1 MFSAIV
7 FASLTSIAV
16 GGLTHSS
23 KVDRKHATDEW
34 RPDQLHRF
42 LDKQPVSAVLFYAS
56 WNVDSIQLMSQ
67 WDLASQK
74 LALHDPPVPLVRANT
89 HITTSYLAKKYNVT
103 VLPMIKLFM
112 NGTVEDFISES
123 ASGWASWQQIVK
135 WVSGHLDSS
144 HVLKT
149 ADDVDHYLNDNDLN
163 VVGLYPDGMDSSTF
177 TKVASS
183 FDDMIFAEAH
193 GSALSAEV
201 GEHLARHAAL
211 ACETVNVGTSS
222 ANSKMVQLSR
232 TGMECSSAPR
242 NPQQPSWSD
251 RFQAAASGRDL
262 TVQRLD
268 DSSGWQQL
276 LQLKCC
282 DAESATGARAI
293 EVIRAPAIVMFM
305 PHDEGFARY
314 DGALD
319 DSTALD
325 RWIAARHYPMVMR
338 FTEDTMSII
347 LSDSYPKRPPLV
359 LFSHGRG
366 RLESVMTKAAEQLRG
381 TVQVTLC
388 GTQTGVERALMDLA
402 GVSEEEL
409 PAIVLLDGSG
419 EAGSYHVASKY
430 KLIMKDPQVADI
442 ENFMHDFKL
451 GRLTRWI
458 KSEPEPEGGPNA
470 EIPGI
475 LVGTTFEVYAHDE
488 KIDVLVT
495 FYAPWCGYCKKFEP
509 QYRQLAMKLAHV
521 PSLRIMKLDATR
533 NDVIGMKISGYPTL
547 ALFPARTGQNRGAPK
562 PVLYHGDREEP
573 HLLRWLHE
581 SCAISFDETPPVKPA
596 EGSDNEEPVSG
607 LLDDYEDL

>member
-1 MFSAIV
+1 MLSAIV
-7 FASLTSIAV
+7 FASFTSIAV
-16 GGLTHSS
+16 CGLTHSS

-56 WNVDSIQLMSQ
+56 WNFDSIQLMSQ

-89 HITTSYLAKKYNVT
+89 HITTSYMAKRYNVT

-144 HVLKT
+144 HILKT

-163 VVGLYPDGMDSSTF
+163 VVGLFPDGMDSSVF
-177 TKVASS
+177 AEVASS
-183 FDDMIFAEAH
+183 FDDMIFAEAR
-193 GSALSAEV
+193 GSWLSAEV

-222 ANSKMVQLSR
+222 ANSKIVQLPR
-232 TGMECSSAPR
+232 TGMKCSGVPR

-251 RFQAAASGRDL
+251 RFQATASGRGL
-262 TVQRLD
+262 TIQRLD
-268 DSSGWQQL
+268 DSGGWQQL

-282 DAESATGARAI
+282 DAESSAGPRAI
-293 EVIRAPAIVMFM
+293 EAIRAPSIVMFM

-319 DSTALD
+319 DSKALD
-325 RWIAARHYPMVMR
+325 RWIAARHYPMVMS

-347 LSDSYPKRPPLV
+347 LSDSHPKRPPLV
-359 LFSHGRG
+359 FFSDGR
-366 RLESVMTKAAEQLRG
+366 RRSEAVTQAAEQLRG
-381 TVQVTLC
+381 TVQFTLC
-388 GTQTGVERALMDLA
+388 GAQTSVERALMDLA

-409 PAIVLLDGSG
+409 PAMVLLDGSG
-419 EAGSYHVASKY
+419 EAGNYHVANKY
-430 KLIMKDPQVADI
+430 RLIVKDPHVADI
-442 ENFMHDFKL
+442 ENFVHDFKFGL
-451 GRLTRWI
+451 LTRWI

-475 LVGTTFEVYAHDE
+475 LVGTTFEAFAHDE
-488 KIDVLVT
+488 KVDVLVT

-509 QYRQLAMKLAHV
+509 QYKKLAVKLAHV
-521 PSLRIMKLDATR
+521 ASLRIMKLDATR
-533 NDVIGMKISGYPTL
+533 NDVVGMKISGYPTL
-547 ALFPARTGQNRGAPK
+547 ALFPAHTGRHHGNPK

-573 HLLRWLHE
+573 NLLRWLHE
-581 SCAISFDETPPVKPA
+581 NCAINFDETPPVSV
-596 EGSDNEEPVSG
+596 EGSDNEELVSG
-607 LLDDYEDL
+607 LLDDDEDL